1 MNVLISNDDG
11 IKAQGLIELAKA
23 LSQVATV
30 YVVAPDTQKSA
41 TSHCISIRGDLKMK
55 KVKMEGVAEAYSL
68 SGTPA
73 DCVKLGLFA
82 LEKKGIKIDAVYSG
96 INHGG
101 NLGTDVM
108 YSGTVSAAAEGLF
121 KGIPSV
127 AVSVNSHEAEYFE
140 GACKLAVEV
149 LPKVI
154 ENKDKLGVVSINTP
168 NTPVEQI
175 KGVRIATLGEVQYH
189 EWFDVAEE
197 TEDSITYI
205 YASVPE
211 EMDTWAD
218 DDDAK
223 LIREGFATI
232 SVVKYDFRDEL
243 GNKEIE
249 NWEVQL

>member
-1 MNVLISNDDG
+1 MNILISNDDG
-11 IKAQGLIELAKA
+11 IKAQGIIELAKA
-23 LSQVATV
+23 LGKENDV

-41 TSHCISIRGDLKMK
+41 ASHCISIRGNLKLT
-55 KVKMEGVAEAYSL
+55 KVSMEGAKEAYSL

-73 DCVKLGLFA
+73 DCVKLGLFV

-127 AVSVNSHEAEYFE
+127 AVSVNSHGATHFEA
-140 GACKLAVEV
+140 ACKLAVDI

-168 NTPVEQI
+168 DTPVDQI
-175 KGVRIATLGEVQYH
+175 KGVKIATLGEVQYH
-189 EWFDVAEE
+189 EWFDITDES
-197 TEDSITYI
+197 EDSVTYT

-211 EMDTWAD
+211 EMDSWAD

>member
-1 MNVLISNDDG
+1 MNILISNDDG
-11 IKAQGLIELAKA
+11 IKAQGLIELAKS
-23 LSQVATV
+23 LSKVASV
-30 YVVAPDTQKSA
+30 YVVAPDNQKSA
-41 TSHCISIRGDLKMK
+41 ASHCISIRGNLKMT
-55 KVKMEGVAEAYSL
+55 KVQVEGATEAYSL

-73 DCVKLGLFA
+73 DCVKLGLFV
-82 LEKKGIKIDAVYSG
+82 LGKRGITIDAVYSG

-121 KGIPSV
+121 KGISSV

-140 GACKLAVEV
+140 GACKLAVDV

-168 NTPVEQI
+168 NTPVSEI
-175 KGVRIATLGEVQYH
+175 KGVKVAVLGELQYH
-189 EWFDVAEE
+189 EWFDVLEE
-197 TEDSITYI
+197 SEDSVTYT

-211 EMDTWAD
+211 KLDCWTDET
-218 DDDAK
+218 DAK
-223 LIREGFATI
+223 LIDEGYATI
-232 SVVKYDFRDEL
+232 SVVKYDFRDGL

-249 NWEVQL
+249 TWEVQL

>member
-1 MNVLISNDDG
+1 MNILISNDDG
-11 IKAQGLIELAKA
+11 IKAQGIIELAKA
-23 LSQVATV
+23 LGKENDV

-41 TSHCISIRGDLKMK
+41 ASHCISIRGNLKMT
-55 KVKMEGVAEAYSL
+55 KVPMEGAKEAYSL

-73 DCVKLGLFA
+73 DCVKLGLFV

-127 AVSVNSHEAEYFE
+127 AVSVNSHGATHFEA
-140 GACKLAVEV
+140 ACKLAVDI

-168 NTPVEQI
+168 DTPVDQI
-175 KGVRIATLGEVQYH
+175 KGVKIATLGEVQCH
-189 EWFDVAEE
+189 EWFDITDES
-197 TEDSITYI
+197 EDSVTYT

-211 EMDTWAD
+211 EMDSWAD

>member
-1 MNVLISNDDG
+1 IAD
-11 IKAQGLIELAKA
+11 
-23 LSQVATV
+23 V

-41 TSHCISIRGDLKMK
+41 ASHCISIRGDLKMT
-55 KVKMEGVAEAYSL
+55 KVHMEGAKEAYSL

-73 DCVKLGLFA
+73 DCVKLGLFV
-82 LEKKGIKIDAVYSG
+82 LEKKGITIDAVYSG

-127 AVSVNSHEAEYFE
+127 AVSVNSHDAIYFE
-140 GACKLAVEV
+140 GACKLATEI

-168 NTPVEQI
+168 NTPTDEI
-175 KGVRIATLGEVQYH
+175 KGVKIANLGRVQYH
-189 EWFDVAEE
+189 EWFDITEE
-197 TEDSITYI
+197 TEDSITYN

-211 EMDTWAD
+211 EMDSWKD
-218 DDDAK
+218 NDDAK
-223 LIREGFATI
+223 LIREGYATI

-249 NWEVQL
+249 NWEVQI

>member
-1 MNVLISNDDG
+1 MNILISNDDG
-11 IKAQGLIELAKA
+11 IKAQGIIELAKA
-23 LSQVATV
+23 LGKDNDV

-41 TSHCISIRGDLKMK
+41 ASHCISIRGNLKMT
-55 KVKMEGVAEAYSL
+55 KVLMEGAKEAYSL

-73 DCVKLGLFA
+73 DCVKLGLFV
-82 LEKKGIKIDAVYSG
+82 LEKKGVKIDAVYSG

-127 AVSVNSHEAEYFE
+127 AVSVNSHGATHFEA
-140 GACKLAVEV
+140 ACKLAVDI

-168 NTPVEQI
+168 DTPVDQI
-175 KGVRIATLGEVQYH
+175 KGVKIATLGEVQYH
-189 EWFDVAEE
+189 EWFNITDES
-197 TEDSITYI
+197 EDSVTYT

-211 EMDTWAD
+211 EMDSWAD